1 MKKLICALLCLFM
14 ATALFGC
21 SKAAPAKEINLRDKL
36 TSLAATDE
44 SLGLK
49 GKYNAFDEIDGS
61 VDSDLA
67 GTWKNADGSVTYTF
81 NDDGTYA
88 TESEGY
94 GSSQAR
100 FTCIAAGDKKVIC
113 EESSMQSTDT
123 DGNITEST
131 VITSFV
137 YEVDGSALYMV
148 SVEDTTDE
156 NITSSYS
163 SAVVMYKADE
173 SGSIDASIA
182 SNKVSLDSF
191 AGTWEGDKG
200 TVTIKDG
207 TLTFGEDVYNVSVNE
222 KNQLAVE
229 KDGKVSVY
237 PASIALI
244 KEYDSEDRSVFTE
257 SYTLGIN
264 YTGSDEN
271 DRPNLAAALDDWH
284 AEYEY
289 ETFYFSGSFTLQ

>member
-88 TESEGY
+88 TES
-94 GSSQAR
+94 
-100 FTCIAAGDKKVIC
+100 DKKVIC